1 MANFN
6 SLELPSIV
14 PAGSYS
20 MAIANIG
27 EQWLPDVQALLRTA
41 SSPRCTAVAD
51 FVLLSER
58 TYTIISGMETKQFDS
73 QVGLWSQDWKALA
86 NYNWLFTDQNTIV
99 ASSWTIEA
107 KVWHPTYA
115 EELVYWLCIGGLAIR
130 TAIKEKQSSG
140 AVAWFLPGATVA
152 RSQAMPS
159 HSARQN
165 QLAQWIGK
173 LESLSRLAPG
183 WNRQGA
189 PAPSEKAI
197 QTARQFIEALVNDE
211 QPPTRV
217 AASAVGGVGVTRQ
230 AGDRMAYIEFYN
242 DGAACALLAD
252 DAGYEQVCDV
262 APEGGTFRKLLD
274 DVKAYLNA

>member
-73 QVGLWSQDWKALA
+73 QVGLWSQDWKALE

-130 TAIKEKQSSG
+130 TAIKEKQSLQLRAEAFNVANHANYCAPPFQGIVPAITCPDNSFNSPTFGKILG
-140 AVAWFLPGATVA
+140 ASDG
-152 RSQAMPS
+152 RIMQM
-159 HSARQN
+159 
-165 QLAQWIGK
+165 
-173 LESLSRLAPG
+173 
-183 WNRQGA
+183 
-189 PAPSEKAI
+189 
-197 QTARQFIEALVNDE
+197 ALKYV
-211 QPPTRV
+211 
-217 AASAVGGVGVTRQ
+217 
-230 AGDRMAYIEFYN
+230 F
-242 DGAACALLAD
+242 
-252 DAGYEQVCDV
+252 
-262 APEGGTFRKLLD
+262 
-274 DVKAYLNA
+274 